1 MVNEWGVVGVIIA
14 LVGLGGVVIKPML
27 SLNTAIVK
35 LTEAVNSLK
44 EDIAGIKKEMGEF
57 VNGNHNSHVRIHE
70 RIDNCNVELKNHESR
85 LEKLEIA
92 TK

>member
-1 MVNEWGVVGVIIA
+1 MNEWSVVLVIIS
-14 LVGLGGVVIKPML
+14 LVGLGAAIIKPIL

-35 LTEAVNSLK
+35 LTEAVK
-44 EDIAGIKKEMGEF
+44 ELQKDMADF

-70 RIDNCNVELKNHESR
+70 RIDGCNEAIRNHENR
-85 LEKLEIA
+85 LEKLEEG

>member
-1 MVNEWGVVGVIIA
+1 MNEWSVVGVIIA
-14 LVGLGGVVIKPML
+14 LFGFGAAVVKPL
-27 SLNTAIVK
+27 ITLNTAIVK
-35 LTEAVNSLK
+35 LTEAVK
-44 EDIAGIKKEMGEF
+44 ELQKDMSDF

>member
-1 MVNEWGVVGVIIA
+1 MVNEWGVVGVLIA
-14 LVGLGGVVIKPML
+14 LGGLGGAVIKPML

-57 VNGNHNSHVRIHE
+57 VNGNHNSHVRIHN
-70 RIDNCNVELKNHESR
+70 RIDECEDELRNQKSR
-85 LEKLEIA
+85 IEKLEN
-92 TK
+92 K